1 MRPTLAIVALL
12 LAAHAA
18 HACSVCGAS
27 VLGKNT
33 LREELQQSKA
43 AVAGTLKNPKAN
55 PSGTGGTT
63 EFHFTKTLKT
73 AAIVEKKAGVTI
85 PQYFPVIGDTPPD
98 YLFFFDEVNGNAT
111 VTGGVPSSAAVI
123 DYLTAAAK
131 LDPKDVP
138 TRLAFYFK
146 HLDSTDPTVAADAFL
161 EFAKAPDP
169 DILKAKGGF
178 DADRLVKLIAN
189 PKTPEERLGVF
200 AALLGLCGEA
210 KHAKVFT
217 ELLKE
222 PLTERAKANL
232 GGLFAGYVLLDPKRG
247 WKAVTAVLTDTRR
260 KFEERYAAFR
270 TVRFLQATRPAESR
284 AEVLAACASVLADAD
299 LADLVIGDLQR
310 WGWWDLTADVFAVW
324 GKPAGEVREVRKAI
338 IRYAL
343 TCPKEEA
350 KVFLDAARK
359 ADAKLVAQVEQSE
372 KLKR

>member
-1 MRPTLAIVALL
+1 MRPTLVAFALL
-12 LAAHAA
+12 FALHTA
-18 HACSVCGAS
+18 HACSVCGGS

-33 LREELQQSKA
+33 LREELQQAKA

-73 AAIVEKKAGVTI
+73 AAIVDKKAGVTI

-111 VTGGVPSSAAVI
+111 VTGGVPSSTAVL
-123 DYLTAAAK
+123 DYLNAAAK

-138 TRLAFYFK
+138 ARLAFYFK
-146 HLDSTDPTVAADAFL
+146 HLDSPDPTVAADAFL
-161 EFAKAPDP
+161 EFAKAPDA
-169 DILKAKGGF
+169 DILKAKAGF
-178 DADRLVKLIAN
+178 DADRLTKLLAN
-189 PKTPEERLGVF
+189 PKTAEERLGVY

-210 KHAKVFT
+210 KHTKVFT

-222 PLTERAKANL
+222 PLTDRAKTNL
-232 GGLFAGYVLLDPKRG
+232 GGFLAGYVLLDPKAG
-247 WKAVTAVLTDTRR
+247 WKATTAVLTDDKR

-270 TVRFLQATRPAESR
+270 TVRFLQATRPTESKT
-284 AEVLAACASVLADAD
+284 EVLTACASVLADAD
-299 LADLVIGDLQR
+299 LGDLVIGDLHR
-310 WGWWDLTADVFAVW
+310 WAWWDLTASVFAVW
-324 GKPAGEVREVRKAI
+324 SKPAGEVREVKKAI

-343 TCPKEEA
+343 ACPKEEA
-350 KVFLDAARK
+350 KTFLDAARK